1 LKAILKGIGVV
12 GGFGT
17 GIQTLEKVLLNRG
30 PTVESLA
37 VPDPQTLGG
46 QFFVP
51 VDTRQIQDRFPSR
64 ALRRIDH
71 FSRMALLAAV
81 LALEDAGKPEV
92 NDRMGVIV
100 ATGYGATRTTFAFLD
115 SVLEGGDSCAS
126 PTLFSGSVH
135 NTAAAQIS
143 MLMGICGP
151 NLTVSRFDLSISE
164 ALVVALIWLAEGRV
178 TSVLVGGVDEWCPVL
193 GHCYHRFFG
202 KNDLSP
208 MRPLDPDRQ
217 SAVVAEGAAFFLLLP
232 EEDRADGYGVIESVT
247 TGCLRDDAP
256 VLPEDALILL
266 GADGHPVS
274 ARRYARFVPKNRKM
288 AAYAPYYGS
297 LPIGMGFDMAIAGLT
312 LRRKRIFP
320 MPEIAVKDVPIDTV
334 PTDSVAWTGKV
345 CCLKITPFDTYGMIT
360 LATQTGNPGN

>member
-1 LKAILKGIGVV
+1 MKAALTGIGVV
-12 GGFGT
+12 GGFGA
-17 GIQTLEKVLLNRG
+17 GIRTLENVLLSRG

-37 VPDPQTLGG
+37 VPDTQPLGG
-46 QFFVP
+46 QFLVP
-51 VDTRQIQDRFPSR
+51 VDTRQIQNRFPSR

-71 FSRMALLAAV
+71 FSRMALLAAA
-81 LALEDAGKPEV
+81 LALEDAGNPEV

-115 SVLEGGDSCAS
+115 SVLENGDVCAS

-135 NTAAAQIS
+135 NAAAAQIS

-151 NLTVSRFDLSISE
+151 NLTVSRFDLSIPE
-164 ALVVALIWLAEGRV
+164 ALLIALIWLAEGRV

-193 GHCYHRFFG
+193 GHCHHRFFG

-208 MRPLDPDRQ
+208 MRPLDPDQQ
-217 SAVVAEGAAFFLLLP
+217 SAVVAEGAAFFFLLP

-256 VLPEDALILL
+256 FLPEDALILL
-266 GADGHPVS
+266 GADGLQDTV
-274 ARRYARFVPKNRKM
+274 RRYARFVPKSRKV

-320 MPEIAVKDVPIDTV
+320 MPETAVKNVPFNTV
-334 PTDSVAWTGKV
+334 PTDAVAWSGKA
-345 CCLKITPFDTYGMIT
+345 CCLKITPSDTYGMIT
-360 LATQTGNPGN
+360 LAPHTGNL